1 MLGLRQ
7 NRTTFSPGDEIAGA
21 ANWELDAAPKRV
33 EVRLCWFTRGKGSE
47 DAAII
52 ETIAF
57 DDPQAGDTRTFSF
70 EAPAAPYSFS
80 GSLISLIWAV
90 ELLMQPGDR
99 FERIEITIAPEGE
112 EVLLQRSERKKRRAK
127 A

>member
-7 NRTTFSPGDEIAGA
+7 NRTTFAPGDEIAGA
-21 ANWELDAAPKRV
+21 ANWELDAPPKSA

-47 DAAII
+47 DAAIV

-80 GSLISLIWAV
+80 GTLISVIWAV
-90 ELLMQPGDR
+90 ELLLQPGDQ
-99 FERIEITIAPEGE
+99 FERIEITIAPDGE
-112 EVLLQRSERKKRRAK
+112 EVLLLKGARKKRAK
-127 A
+127 G